1 MLCAPLDFY
10 LDGQADK
17 LEGRASRLFDI
28 LQSAMRIGLNLNI
41 LTRKH
46 RIKFESTKGFLF
58 LSFVLGF
65 LNCRVERRRLCVGGN
80 SLNI

>member
-46 RIKFESTKGFLF
+46 RIKFESTKSFLF
-58 LSFVLGF
+58 LSFVLVF
-65 LNCRVERRRLCVGGN
+65 LNCRVERRRLCGRK
-80 SLNI
+80 